1 MEQTLKLKTKTST
14 DSIITTNHLLS
25 TLNINSCVVLTN
37 GAMTVKQYDFMTFI
51 FKGLQMMVN
60 NLNNTEIT
68 ELLDFRDLDIEDKI
82 NYIQQNRPFLKVDV
96 ETILPFLQTTN
107 TGNIRRMTKREAL
120 DYIAQ
125 LRDLGNKM
133 YISNIIK
140 NGNTTDIKAI
150 NLFSTASISVED
162 ESAELVYIK
171 TFDLLINLEAIPYI
185 LTLFDYTN
193 NSYGHTQIQTILKL
207 KSVNSKNL
215 HYYICKYM
223 KLINSYSGFKVNV
236 STLTK
241 YLGIDKQNR
250 PYKQLLQIVQYYNK
264 EMENSGN
271 IITVTPCKK
280 GKRGQILQIILKLE
294 QTTEQLQY
302 NNTNN
307 TDHSQLYDM
316 FSNTSNNIDDSDVF

>member
-1 MEQTLKLKTKTST
+1 MEQTLKLKTKANT

-171 TFDLLINLEAIPYI
+171 TFDLLINLEAVPYI
-185 LTLFDYTN
+185 LTLFDYMN
-193 NSYGHTQIQTILKL
+193 NSYGHTQIKTILKL

-241 YLGIDKQNR
+241 YLGIDKQTR

-264 EMENSGN
+264 EMKDTGN
-271 IITVTPCKK
+271 IITITPCKK

-294 QTTEQLQY
+294 QTTEQLQN

>member
-241 YLGIDKQNR
+241 YLGIDKQTR

-264 EMENSGN
+264 EMADTGN

>member
-1 MEQTLKLKTKTST
+1 MEQTLKLKTKANT

-107 TGNIRRMTKREAL
+107 TGNIRRVTKREAL

-241 YLGIDKQNR
+241 YLGIDKQTR

-264 EMENSGN
+264 EMADTGN

>member
-25 TLNINSCVVLTN
+25 TININSCVVLTN

-60 NLNNTEIT
+60 NLNNTEVT
-68 ELLDFRDLDIEDKI
+68 KLLDFRDLEIEDKI
-82 NYIQQNRPFLKVDV
+82 SYIQQNRPFLKVDV

-241 YLGIDKQNR
+241 YLGIDKQTR

-264 EMENSGN
+264 EMKDTGN
-271 IITVTPCKK
+271 IITITPCKK

>member
-25 TLNINSCVVLTN
+25 TININSCVVLTN

-51 FKGLQMMVN
+51 FKGLQIMVN
-60 NLNNTEIT
+60 NLNNTEVT
-68 ELLDFRDLDIEDKI
+68 KLLDFRDLDMEDKI
-82 NYIQQNRPFLKVDV
+82 NYIQQNRPFLKVDADTV
-96 ETILPFLQTTN
+96 LPFLQTTS
-107 TGNIRRMTKREAL
+107 TGNIRRISKKEAL
-120 DYIAQ
+120 DYIEQ

-133 YISNIIK
+133 YISNTVK
-140 NGNTTDIKAI
+140 NGNITNIKSI
-150 NLFSTASISVED
+150 NLFSTASVDATEESD
-162 ESAELVYIK
+162 ELLYIR

-185 LTLFDYTN
+185 LTLFDYKN

-215 HYYICKYM
+215 HYYICRYM
-223 KLINSYSGFKVNV
+223 KLINSYNGFKVNV

-264 EMENSGN
+264 EMADTGN

-294 QTTEQLQY
+294 QTTEQLQ
-302 NNTNN
+302 NKNTNN
-307 TDHSQLYDM
+307 TDHTQLYDM
-316 FSNTSNNIDDSDVF
+316 FSNTSNNIDDVWF

>member
-241 YLGIDKQNR
+241 YLGIDKQTR

-264 EMENSGN
+264 EMKDTGN

>member
-1 MEQTLKLKTKTST
+1 MEQTLKLKTKANT

-51 FKGLQMMVN
+51 FKGLQIMVN
-60 NLNNTEIT
+60 NLNNTEIC
-68 ELLDFRDLDIEDKI
+68 EGFYFSDLPVEERV

-120 DYIAQ
+120 DYINQ
-125 LRDLGNKM
+125 LRDLGNRM
-133 YISNIIK
+133 YISN
-140 NGNTTDIKAI
+140 TTKKEDSTTIDSI
-150 NLFSTASISVED
+150 NLFSATSVDAIE
-162 ESAELVYIK
+162 ELDGTLYIK
-171 TFDLLINLEAIPYI
+171 TFDLLINLEAVPYI
-185 LTLFDYTN
+185 LTLFDYMN
-193 NSYGHTQIQTILKL
+193 NSYGHTQIKTILKL

-223 KLINSYSGFKVNV
+223 NLINSYNGFKVNV

-241 YLGIDKQNR
+241 YLGIDKQIR

-264 EMENSGN
+264 EMADTGN

-280 GKRGQILQIILKLE
+280 GKKGQILQVILKLE

-307 TDHSQLYDM
+307 TDHS
-316 FSNTSNNIDDSDVF
+316 NCNNENDVWF

>member
-1 MEQTLKLKTKTST
+1 MEQTLKLKTKANT

-25 TLNINSCVVLTN
+25 TINKNSCMVLTN

-51 FKGLQMMVN
+51 FKGLQIMVN

-185 LTLFDYTN
+185 LTLFDYKN
-193 NSYGHTQIQTILKL
+193 NSYGHTQIKTILKL

-223 KLINSYSGFKVNV
+223 NLINSYNGFKVNV

-241 YLGIDKQNR
+241 YLGIDKQTR

-264 EMENSGN
+264 EMADTGN

-280 GKRGQILQIILKLE
+280 GKRGQILQVILKLE

-302 NNTNN
+302 KNTNN
-307 TDHSQLYDM
+307 TDHS
-316 FSNTSNNIDDSDVF
+316 NCNNENDVWF

>member
-1 MEQTLKLKTKTST
+1 MEQTLKLKTKATT

-25 TLNINSCVVLTN
+25 TLNMNSCMVLTN

-60 NLNNTEIT
+60 NLNNTEVT
-68 ELLDFRDLDIEDKI
+68 KLLDFRDLDMEDKI

-96 ETILPFLQTTN
+96 ETVLPFLQTTN
-107 TGNIRRMTKREAL
+107 TGNIRRISKREAL
-120 DYIAQ
+120 DYINQ
-125 LRDLGNKM
+125 LRDLGNQM

-150 NLFSTASISVED
+150 NLFSTASISIED
-162 ESAELVYIK
+162 ESEELLCIK

-185 LTLFDYTN
+185 LTLFDYKN
-193 NSYGHTQIQTILKL
+193 NSYGHTQIKTILKL

-215 HYYICKYM
+215 HYYICKHIR
-223 KLINSYSGFKVNV
+223 LINSYNGFKINV

-241 YLGIDKQNR
+241 YLGIANQTR
-250 PYKQLLQIVQYYNK
+250 PYNQLLKIVNYYNK
-264 EMENSGN
+264 EMKDTGTK
-271 IITVTPCKK
+271 ITITPCKK
-280 GKRGQILQIILKLE
+280 GKRGQILQIIIKLE
-294 QTTEQLQY
+294 KTTEQLQC

-307 TDHSQLYDM
+307 TDHSN
-316 FSNTSNNIDDSDVF
+316 FHNSISNTSNNIDDSDVF

>member
-1 MEQTLKLKTKTST
+1 MEQTLKLKTKANT

-241 YLGIDKQNR
+241 YLGIDKQTR

-264 EMENSGN
+264 EMKDTGN
-271 IITVTPCKK
+271 IITITPCKK

-294 QTTEQLQY
+294 QTTEQLQN

>member
-1 MEQTLKLKTKTST
+1 MEQTLKLKTKANT

-107 TGNIRRMTKREAL
+107 TGNTRRVTKREAL
-120 DYIAQ
+120 DYIEQ
-125 LRDLGNKM
+125 LRELGNKM
-133 YISNIIK
+133 YISNTIK
-140 NGNTTDIKAI
+140 NEDSTTIKSI
-150 NLFSTASISVED
+150 NLFSTASVDATD
-162 ESAELVYIK
+162 ESDELLYIK

-185 LTLFDYTN
+185 LTLFDYKN
-193 NSYGHTQIQTILKL
+193 NSYGHTQIRTILKL

-215 HYYICKYM
+215 HYYICRYM
-223 KLINSYSGFKVNV
+223 NLINSYNGFKVNV

-241 YLGIDKQNR
+241 YLGIDKQIR

-264 EMENSGN
+264 EMADTGTK
-271 IITVTPCKK
+271 ITITSCKK
-280 GKRGQILQIILKLE
+280 GKKGQILQVILKLE

-302 NNTNN
+302 KNTNN
-307 TDHSQLYDM
+307 TDHS
-316 FSNTSNNIDDSDVF
+316 NCNNENDVWF

>member
-1 MEQTLKLKTKTST
+1 MEQTLKLKTKATT

-25 TLNINSCVVLTN
+25 TINKNSCMVLTN

-51 FKGLQMMVN
+51 FKGLQIMVN
-60 NLNNTEIT
+60 NLNNTEVY
-68 ELLDFRDLDIEDKI
+68 EGLYFSDLPVEERV

-107 TGNIRRMTKREAL
+107 TGNIRRVTKREAL

-125 LRDLGNKM
+125 LRDLGNTM

-140 NGNTTDIKAI
+140 NGNNTDIKAI
-150 NLFSTASISVED
+150 NLFSTASISIED
-162 ESAELVYIK
+162 ESNELLYIK
-171 TFDLLINLEAIPYI
+171 TFDLLINLEAVPYI
-185 LTLFDYTN
+185 LTLFDYKN
-193 NSYGHTQIQTILKL
+193 NSYGHTQIKTILKL

-223 KLINSYSGFKVNV
+223 NLINSYNGFKVNV

-241 YLGIDKQNR
+241 YLGIDKQTR
-250 PYKQLLQIVQYYNK
+250 PYNQLLQIVKYYNK
-264 EMENSGN
+264 EMADTGN

-280 GKRGQILQIILKLE
+280 GKRGQILQVILKLE
-294 QTTEQLQY
+294 QTTKQLQN

-307 TDHSQLYDM
+307 TDHSNFNDI
-316 FSNTSNNIDDSDVF
+316 SNNCSNNSDIF

>member
-1 MEQTLKLKTKTST
+1 MEQTLKLKTKANT

-107 TGNIRRMTKREAL
+107 TGNTRRVTKREAL
-120 DYIAQ
+120 DYIEQ
-125 LRDLGNKM
+125 LRELGNKM
-133 YISNIIK
+133 YISNTIK
-140 NGNTTDIKAI
+140 NEDSTTIKSI
-150 NLFSTASISVED
+150 NLFSTASVDATD
-162 ESAELVYIK
+162 ESDELLYIK

-185 LTLFDYTN
+185 LTLFDYKN
-193 NSYGHTQIQTILKL
+193 NSYGHTQIRTILKL

-215 HYYICKYM
+215 HYYICRYM
-223 KLINSYSGFKVNV
+223 NLINSYNGFKVNV

-264 EMENSGN
+264 EMMDTGN

-280 GKRGQILQIILKLE
+280 GKKGQILQVILKLE
-294 QTTEQLQY
+294 QTTEQLQN

-307 TDHSQLYDM
+307 TDH
-316 FSNTSNNIDDSDVF
+316 NNCNNENDVWF

>member
-1 MEQTLKLKTKTST
+1 MEQTLKLKTKANT

-25 TLNINSCVVLTN
+25 TINKNSCMVLTN

-51 FKGLQMMVN
+51 FKGLQIMVN
-60 NLNNTEIT
+60 NLNNTEIC
-68 ELLDFRDLDIEDKI
+68 EGLYFSDLPVEERV
-82 NYIQQNRPFLKVDV
+82 NYIQQNRPFLKVNV

-107 TGNIRRMTKREAL
+107 TGNIRRVTKREAL

-125 LRDLGNKM
+125 LRDLGNTM

-140 NGNTTDIKAI
+140 NGNNTDIKAI
-150 NLFSTASISVED
+150 NLFSTASISIED
-162 ESAELVYIK
+162 ESDELLYIK
-171 TFDLLINLEAIPYI
+171 TFDLLINLEAVPYI
-185 LTLFDYTN
+185 LTLFDYMN
-193 NSYGHTQIQTILKL
+193 NSYGHTQIKTILKL

-223 KLINSYSGFKVNV
+223 NLINSYNGFKVNV

-241 YLGIDKQNR
+241 YLGIDKQTR

-264 EMENSGN
+264 EMKDTGTK
-271 IITVTPCKK
+271 ITVTPCKK
-280 GKRGQILQIILKLE
+280 GKKGQILQVILKLE
-294 QTTEQLQY
+294 QTTKQLQ

-307 TDHSQLYDM
+307 TDH
-316 FSNTSNNIDDSDVF
+316 NNCNNEDDIWF

>member
-1 MEQTLKLKTKTST
+1 MEQTLKLKTKANT

-120 DYIAQ
+120 DYINQ

-241 YLGIDKQNR
+241 YLGIDKQTR

-264 EMENSGN
+264 EMADTGN

-280 GKRGQILQIILKLE
+280 GKRGQILQVILKLE

-302 NNTNN
+302 KNTNN
-307 TDHSQLYDM
+307 TDHS
-316 FSNTSNNIDDSDVF
+316 NCNNENDVWF